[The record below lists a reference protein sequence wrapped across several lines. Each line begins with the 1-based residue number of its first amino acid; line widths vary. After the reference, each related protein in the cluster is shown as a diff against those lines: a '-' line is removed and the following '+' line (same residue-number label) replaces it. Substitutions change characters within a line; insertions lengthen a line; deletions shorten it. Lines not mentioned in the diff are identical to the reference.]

1 MIQERLREP
10 LLTEDNSRF
19 TQLPVKYTKLQN
31 AYDIAEGMFW
41 TAKEIDYAADLNDWE
56 SLNDNEKYFI
66 EHILAF
72 FAGADGIVLE
82 NLITNFCVEVK
93 APEARNF
100 YAFQGMIENI
110 HAMTYS
116 LLIETFIKDVKRKQ
130 YLFNAIDNIPCV
142 AKKANWALK
151 WLNNERPFEERVIA
165 FAVVEGIFFSGAFC
179 SIFWLK
185 NRNKMTKAL
194 GKSNELISRD
204 EGMHTE
210 FAVLIYE
217 HLANKVTQERVEE
230 IFKEAVE
237 IEEEFIC
244 ESLPCK
250 LIGMNSDLMREYI
263 KYVADRL
270 LVQLGFN
277 KIYMC
282 TNPFDF
288 MVNINL
294 DGKTNFFEQKI
305 SEYVH
310 SSILA
315 PKEDSWNFDE
325 NVEF

>member
-1 MIQERLREP
+1 
-10 LLTEDNSRF
+10 
-19 TQLPVKYTKLQN
+19 
-31 AYDIAEGMFW
+31 
-41 TAKEIDYAADLNDWE
+41 
-56 SLNDNEKYFI
+56 
-66 EHILAF
+66 
-72 FAGADGIVLE
+72 
-82 NLITNFCVEVK
+82 
-93 APEARNF
+93 
-100 YAFQGMIENI
+100 
-110 HAMTYS
+110 
-116 LLIETFIKDVKRKQ
+116 
-130 YLFNAIDNIPCV
+130 
-142 AKKANWALK
+142 
-151 WLNNERPFEERVIA
+151 
-165 FAVVEGIFFSGAFC
+165 
-179 SIFWLK
+179 
-185 NRNKMTKAL
+185 MTKAL

-277 KIYMC
+277 KIYMAV
-282 TNPFDF
+282 NPFDF

-294 DGKTNFFEQKI
+294 DGKTNFFE
-305 SEYVH
+305 SRVVEYFH

-325 NVEF
+325 NDEF